1 MFWLILRQKLSY
13 PLTFIKEGFQ
23 SYTFFVSVEHCNFAI
38 LLAVKITGL
47 AERARFFRRTH
58 AALKLRFL

>member
-1 MFWLILRQKLSY
+1 MAKLLCVSQILNAWRGRG
-13 PLTFIKEGFQ
+13 EGRMEVWI
-23 SYTFFVSVEHCNFAI
+23 SPERKT